1 MKCKFCVKILETNV
15 CCSKEKVEINIIL
28 GRGFSGPLSLYSFR
42 NTKGKLFTPAGVDA
56 NGSEAV
62 RSKSTE
68 NNSPTTLAASC
79 SCRCIERFWIVKS
92 RPIYSDNSQEWPKWM
107 ELPDKTSWWNP
118 TRLPSSVWTGWPA
131 RGPAC
136 LSPDLCLWLY
146 WSGRRHP
153 PSCLSSHV
161 SPSPLFLLSLTS
173 PSSSCPSYPF
183 PSIS

>member
-1 MKCKFCVKILETNV
+1 MA
-15 CCSKEKVEINIIL
+15 
-28 GRGFSGPLSLYSFR
+28 LSL
-42 NTKGKLFTPAGVDA
+42 FTAFGTRRENCLLQLASMPT
-56 NGSEAV
+56 AV
-62 RSKSTE
+62 KPFVQNQLKTI
-68 NNSPTTLAASC
+68 PQQLLYAASC

-173 PSSSCPSYPF
+173 PSSSCPSNPF